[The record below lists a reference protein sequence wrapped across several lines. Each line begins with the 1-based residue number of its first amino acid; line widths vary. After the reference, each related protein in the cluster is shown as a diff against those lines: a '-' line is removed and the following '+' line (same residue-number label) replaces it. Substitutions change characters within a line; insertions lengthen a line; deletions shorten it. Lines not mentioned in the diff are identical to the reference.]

1 MFWARRDDD
10 EIGHSPRSVNLP
22 ATVGLIIV
30 YFLAGKSGLLFATIQ
45 SNTSAIWPATGIAL
59 AALLL
64 FGTAPG
70 PRSLWARSW
79 STYAAGSIATSLGIA
94 VGNTLEAVAGAYLV
108 KRFANGLG
116 AFNRALDVFK
126 FIALA
131 AIASTVVSATI
142 GVTTLSLGGY
152 ANWSHYG
159 RIWFTWWL
167 GRGDLVFAP
176 LVLLWAT
183 HPRLGWDRAQL
194 YEAGLLLISLML
206 VGSMVFGGGLP
217 ADIQRLQLID
227 LLVHSVSLIWVA
239 FRFGPRETATANF
252 VLSVIAIAGTL
263 HGFGPFAAGGPG
275 IALLLLQSFLSV
287 MCLSLA
293 IAAGVAQRRSADEAR
308 AGLAAIVDSSQDAII
323 GKSLDGRIT
332 SWNASAERLFGYRAA
347 EAVGQ
352 PIGIIIP
359 PDRVEEEAGSL
370 SACAGEKG
378 SKWPRRRACART
390 AGGSIFRWP
399 SPRSKMAAAAL
410 SRLQYRTRHLRA

>member
-1 MFWARRDDD
+1 MAGLDYNKPVSTPSEAAIAFGSPDDD

-22 ATVGLIIV
+22 VTVGLIIV

-64 FGTAPG
+64 FGYRAWPAIFVGAFLVNAT
-70 PRSLWARSW
+70 
-79 STYAAGSIATSLGIA
+79 TAGSIATSLGIA

-131 AIASTVVSATI
+131 AIASTIVSATI

-167 GRGDLVFAP
+167 GDAAGDLVFAP

-217 ADIQRLQLID
+217 ADFQRQPID
-227 LLVHSVSLIWVA
+227 FLCIPFLIWVA

-263 HGFGPFAAGGPG
+263 HGFGPFAAGGP
-275 IALLLLQSFLSV
+275 
-287 MCLSLA
+287 
-293 IAAGVAQRRSADEAR
+293 
-308 AGLAAIVDSSQDAII
+308 
-323 GKSLDGRIT
+323 
-332 SWNASAERLFGYRAA
+332 ASRCFCC
-347 EAVGQ
+347 
-352 PIGIIIP
+352 
-359 PDRVEEEAGSL
+359 RV
-370 SACAGEKG
+370 
-378 SKWPRRRACART
+378 
-390 AGGSIFRWP
+390 F
-399 SPRSKMAAAAL
+399 
-410 SRLQYRTRHLRA
+410 